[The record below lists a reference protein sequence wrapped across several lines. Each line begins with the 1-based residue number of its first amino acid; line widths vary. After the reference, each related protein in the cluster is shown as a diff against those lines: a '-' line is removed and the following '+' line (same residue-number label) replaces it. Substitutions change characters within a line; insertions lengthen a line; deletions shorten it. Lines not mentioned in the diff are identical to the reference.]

1 MKIALID
8 PSLFTWP
15 YDLKLAKGLTDIG
28 HAASI
33 VGRHLGQQSSVDE
46 ERFLDRHFYPGLQS
60 RFFKGLPRNVQL
72 GLKGLSHA
80 EINGSADQALQEN
93 AA

>member
-28 HAASI
+28 RAASI
-33 VGRHLGQQSSVDE
+33 VGRHLGQQFPSMKSGSLT
-46 ERFLDRHFYPGLQS
+46 FLSGTAVALFQRT
-60 RFFKGLPRNVQL
+60 
-72 GLKGLSHA
+72 
-80 EINGSADQALQEN
+80 SAQR
-93 AA
+93 AAGA